1 VQYVNYL
8 IADMKFQNTFLFKSA
23 VPKHYM
29 SII

>member
-1 VQYVNYL
+1 
-8 IADMKFQNTFLFKSA
+8 MKFQNTFLFKSA